1 MGIDGI
7 CSTMND
13 LILNS
18 PLKNSEKQVAN
29 HPARK
34 TLQKSKL
41 IVSPKI

>member
-13 LILNS
+13 LISNS
-18 PLKNSEKQVAN
+18 PLKNSEKQMAN

-34 TLQKSKL
+34 ALKKAN
-41 IVSPKI
+41 